1 MCFSDLNIL
10 LHTGSTDCDIKRVA
24 FGSIRI
30 FWAVGANCNV
40 LNGAESP
47 SPIQFD
53 SMQLL
58 LWPDLLDSVCT
69 VLPVRWNVY
78 HFQRFNLLWLHGV
91 TSKMFIH
98 VPAIFFVLLSIL
110 HHSRTLSLFF
120 SFSFT
125 VCIFLIPS
133 CFYAF
138 ALLCFQ
144 ILKALG

>member
-10 LHTGSTDCDIKRVA
+10 LHTGSTDCDIKRIA
-24 FGSIRI
+24 FGFIRI

-47 SPIQFD
+47 PPIQFD

-69 VLPVRWNVY
+69 VLPVRWNVC

-98 VPAIFFVLLSIL
+98 VPAIFFRS
-110 HHSRTLSLFF
+110 SFNSSPFAYALSLFLFLFHSLHF
-120 SFSFT
+120 SHSFL
-125 VCIFLIPS
+125 FL
-133 CFYAF
+133 CFRL
-138 ALLCFQ
+138 ALLSNP
-144 ILKALG
+144 